1 MKELFFLTCLF
12 QRDGG
17 WCEPLQ
23 GEKKASFRSR
33 VAEPLVSNLGMH
45 RYQSIGLVR
54 VLEEIDF
61 KSVTGVVPRMRTF
74 VPEVDYTS
82 VSGTFYIETEM
93 IEKETHD
100 YEEN

>member
-1 MKELFFLTCLF
+1 MKCVEGIIFSY
-12 QRDGG
+12 
-17 WCEPLQ
+17 
-23 GEKKASFRSR
+23 K
-33 VAEPLVSNLGMH
+33 LVSERRRMVRAVTRKEKSLIPEQGCRTSVSNHGMH

-82 VSGTFYIETEM
+82 VSGTFYLSSGM
-93 IEKETHD
+93 I
-100 YEEN
+100 